1 MNEVDVHTLKL
12 QYAEKLLRNQ
22 TAQISGLQAQ
32 VAALTTQVITQRD
45 HITTLETW
53 IGILESRGEDSRA
66 QESVGQSRT
75 SGSVEGRLLLKNGET
90 VSTIC

>member
-1 MNEVDVHTLKL
+1 MHTLKL

-22 TAQISGLQAQ
+22 TAHISGLQAQ
-32 VAALTTQVITQRD
+32 VAALTTQVVTQRD

-53 IGILESRGEDSRA
+53 IGILESRGEDSRS